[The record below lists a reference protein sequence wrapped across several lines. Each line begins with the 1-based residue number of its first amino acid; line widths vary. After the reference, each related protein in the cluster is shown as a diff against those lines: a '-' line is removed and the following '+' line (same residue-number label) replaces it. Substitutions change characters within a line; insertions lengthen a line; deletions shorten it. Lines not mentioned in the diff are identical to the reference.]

1 MGLQKSLDGNRQI
14 KFKERGSV
22 TVMKKFQFY
31 KNIILV
37 VASALTLVAV
47 TFAWFSTSNEAA
59 FSPISAIVDG
69 DPIRVAFY
77 QADVENEYQT
87 LTGDIELDEFV
98 PGNFNKYKFEITTK
112 TADKLKLGF
121 RIENLPADMPQDLK
135 DSVCIKYSIY
145 SCSKSTAADGAIVY
159 TESAQIAASS
169 DYVSLSELIDGTI
182 FSALSLSNYQS
193 SAADRFVIYYEI
205 GLAEDSPSTISGLE
219 SSLGD
224 IKISA
229 QRAE

>member
-1 MGLQKSLDGNRQI
+1 
-14 KFKERGSV
+14 
-22 TVMKKFQFY
+22 MKKFQFY

-47 TFAWFSTSNEAA
+47 TFAWFSSSSDATFDPIAA
-59 FSPISAIVDG
+59 TIEG
-69 DPIRVAFY
+69 DPIKVAFY
-77 QADVENEYQT
+77 QADAVDAYQP
-87 LTGDIELDEFV
+87 LVGDIELTEFV

-121 RIENLPADMPQDLK
+121 RIENLPTDMPQDLK
-135 DSVCIKYSIY
+135 DSVCIKYTVY
-145 SCSKSTAADGAIVY
+145 SCTKTTAGDGTAVY
-159 TESAQIAASS
+159 TESEVIAESL
-169 DYVSLSELIDGTI
+169 DYVSLTDLIDGTI

-193 SAADRFVIYYEI
+193 SSEDRFVIYYEI

-224 IKISA
+224 VKISA

>member
-1 MGLQKSLDGNRQI
+1 
-14 KFKERGSV
+14 
-22 TVMKKFQFY
+22 MKKFQFY

-47 TFAWFSTSNEAA
+47 TFAWFSTSNDAT
-59 FSPISAIVDG
+59 FSPINATIEG
-69 DPIRVAFY
+69 DPISVAFY
-77 QADVENEYQT
+77 QADAQDAYQM

-121 RIENLPADMPQDLK
+121 KIENLPTDMPQDLR
-135 DSVCIKYSIY
+135 DSVCIRYSIY
-145 SCSKSTAADGAIVY
+145 SCTKGTSSDGTPMY
-159 TESAQIAASS
+159 TESTQIAASDS
-169 DYVSLSELIDGTI
+169 YVSLSDLIDGTI

-193 SAADRFVIYYEI
+193 SSADRFIIYYEI

>member
-1 MGLQKSLDGNRQI
+1 
-14 KFKERGSV
+14 
-22 TVMKKFQFY
+22 MKKFQFY

-47 TFAWFSTSNEAA
+47 TFAWFSTSNEAL
-59 FSPISAIVDG
+59 FSPIGATVEG
-69 DPIRVAFY
+69 DPIRVEYY
-77 QADVENEYQT
+77 QADASDEYQA
-87 LTGDIELDEFV
+87 LTGDIMLDEFV
-98 PGNFNKYKFEITTK
+98 AGSFNKYKFEVTTK

-121 RIENLPADMPQDLK
+121 AIADLPADMPQDLK

-145 SCSKSTAADGAIVY
+145 SCSKSATADGTIVY
-159 TESAQIAASS
+159 TESEQIASS
-169 DYVSLSELIDGTI
+169 ADYVPLSELIDGTI

-193 SAADRFVIYYEI
+193 TSADRFVIYYEI

-219 SSLGD
+219 SSLGE

-229 QRAE
+229 QRTE